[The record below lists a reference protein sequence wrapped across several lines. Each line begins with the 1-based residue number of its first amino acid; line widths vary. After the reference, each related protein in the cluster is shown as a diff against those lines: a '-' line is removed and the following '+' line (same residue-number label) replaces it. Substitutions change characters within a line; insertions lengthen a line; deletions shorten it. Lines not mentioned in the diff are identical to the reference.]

1 MKNYPRI
8 LNAIDKEFE
17 VAFERLR
24 SDPLFSSSQVIYM
37 EDDKA
42 RIALLWKD
50 IVKPFLKLRKIL
62 RFVMWRSFL
71 SFGSKNSFVV
81 KYATVTTY
89 YSMVYRLQESFGPH
103 EEFLRQYL
111 DDTFSENY
119 STLARYMYHV
129 RFYSVLSYPHEYFL
143 TLRNEVDPSLNPL
156 FDRSVKITTNIE
168 KRWNHD
174 LVNIWYH
181 IRYRIG
187 LLLAWI
193 AKHGGRIMM
202 HIRVTSRK
210 HGLITMENLEQ
221 FTNLLEPGDIL
232 LTRQNWG
239 ATNLNIP
246 GFWKHMAMYVGT
258 GKYLEQN
265 FPDQVT

>member
-1 MKNYPRI
+1 MKNYPKI
-8 LNAIDKEFE
+8 LKAIDKEFDL
-17 VAFERLR
+17 AFAKLQ
-24 SDPLFSSSQVIYM
+24 SDPLFSSSQAVYT

-42 RIALLWKD
+42 RIAHLWKD
-50 IVKPFLKLRKIL
+50 ILKPFLKLRKIL
-62 RFVMWRSFL
+62 RFLMWRSFL
-71 SFGSKNSFVV
+71 TFGSKNSFVV

-129 RFYSVLSYPHEYFL
+129 RFYSILSYPHEYFI
-143 TLRNEVDPSLNPL
+143 TLRDEVDLSLSPL
-156 FDRSVKITTNIE
+156 FDRPVPIATKIE

-174 LVNIWYH
+174 LVNIWYY

-202 HIRVTSRK
+202 HIRVSSRK
-210 HGLITMENLEQ
+210 HGLIKEENLEK
-221 FTNLLEPGDIL
+221 FRELLEPGDIL
-232 LTRQNWG
+232 LTRQNW
-239 ATNLNIP
+239 
-246 GFWKHMAMYVGT
+246 
-258 GKYLEQN
+258 
-265 FPDQVT
+265 